1 MRKSDARPKVLQACR
16 VLTDSP
22 KGGASYADIQA
33 MTGLSLGI
41 IKDHAQRMKDS
52 GDLIWLSDG
61 FYRSP
66 PPLREHCHVYINVM
80 PNGDHR
86 IQCGDRQ
93 ITITQGS
100 ARLMKMAFGNHGH
113 IGKNGQVEVDD
124 EVFIS
129 VLLDGSMKVECGDQ
143 LLELSSLEARNLRA
157 AIG

>member
-66 PPLREHCHVYINVM
+66 PPLREHCPVYINVM

-93 ITITQGS
+93 IIITQGS
-100 ARLMKMAFGNHGH
+100 AKLMKMAMGNHGNV
-113 IGKNGQVEVDD
+113 GKDPTIELED
-124 EVFIS
+124 EVFIT
-129 VLLDGSMKVECGDQ
+129 VLLDGSVKIECGDQ
-143 LLELSSLEARNLRA
+143 LLELSSYEARLLRA

>member
-41 IKDHAQRMKDS
+41 IKDHAQRMKDN

-61 FYRSP
+61 FYRTA
-66 PPLREHCHVYINVM
+66 PPLREHCPVYINVM

-86 IQCGDRQ
+86 IQCGTRQ
-93 ITITQGS
+93 IIITQGS

-113 IGKNGQVEVDD
+113 VGKDPLPVDD
-124 EVFIS
+124 EVFIT
-129 VLLDGSMKVECGDQ
+129 VLVDGSMKVECGDQ
-143 LLELSSLEARNLRA
+143 LLELSSFEARLLRA

>member
-1 MRKSDARPKVLQACR
+1 MRKSDARPKVLQACK
-16 VLTDSP
+16 VLTESP

-66 PPLREHCHVYINVM
+66 PPLRDHCPVYINVL

-86 IQCGDRQ
+86 IQCGDRL
-93 ITITQGS
+93 IVITQGS
-100 ARLMKMAFGNHGH
+100 AKLMKMALGNHGH
-113 IGKNGQVEVDD
+113 VGKDPLALDD
-124 EVFIS
+124 EVFIT
-129 VLLDGSMKVECGDQ
+129 VLLDGSMKVECADQ
-143 LLELSSLEARNLRA
+143 LLELSSYEARLLRA
-157 AIG
+157 AMG